1 MAISDA
7 KNATQFETS
16 SPVPRLPEG
25 ILAISEF
32 LNSSLILSVISVLIN
47 PGETQFTLMFFLAY
61 SIAKLFEKDSE
72 IGRLNDG
79 VRELKSINEDLST
92 GFEETKLA
100 FNLDNEDLK
109 ESEIVDATPEYD
121 SGEVEIEELL
131 NDEMSSNYELNT
143 VEETDYEDLLADAKI
158 IGDVPT
164 EVSFES

>member
-1 MAISDA
+1 MGIWDWLKKKPEEPEQKPA
-7 KNATQFETS
+7 ETI
-16 SPVPRLPEG
+16 VDLPE
-25 ILAISEF
+25 LD
-32 LNSSLILSVISVLIN
+32 
-47 PGETQFTLMFFLAY
+47 
-61 SIAKLFEKDSE
+61 KDA
-72 IGRLNDG
+72 L
-79 VRELKSINEDLST
+79 
-92 GFEETKLA
+92 FEETKSA

>member
-1 MAISDA
+1 MGIWDWL
-7 KNATQFETS
+7 KKKPES
-16 SPVPRLPEG
+16 SREKTPEIIVDLPE
-25 ILAISEF
+25 LD
-32 LNSSLILSVISVLIN
+32 
-47 PGETQFTLMFFLAY
+47 
-61 SIAKLFEKDSE
+61 KDA
-72 IGRLNDG
+72 L
-79 VRELKSINEDLST
+79 
-92 GFEETKLA
+92 FEETKSA